1 MLLLLW
7 VKSMKKLRFEKKQMP
22 FIIVAV
28 LVLSLVVFLLVQSFS
43 KSNNGSVIR
52 PDIELTDTVKID
64 LVEYNVYQ
72 LPELDFRFVIVKLR
86 IQSEEPIHLTL
97 DLFSTSENILLSD
110 TDSYL
115 VTMQEKSLYVGR
127 KQVDFEI
134 TSDEKEVIVNL
145 FIPVKNKNT
154 NELSLFL
161 PIEENNT
168 IVLDL
173 SNHLS
178 SNSDEFFYRADDV
191 ISDGAQY
198 SIIVNSAIEIT
209 GEALYRNGT
218 IEEYPST
225 AQLHAF
231 YIDVTALNNETI
243 VIEAAKY
250 VVAGSNNEFVALD
263 SSYSTEK
270 RGGII
275 EKNIASEETGYLFF
289 MTLNPEHLP
298 ISYEGDLYIKLKG
311 IDYWIRIK
319 VEL

>member
-7 VKSMKKLRFEKKQMP
+7 VKSMKKLRFEKKHFP
-22 FIIVAV
+22 FIIIA
-28 LVLSLVVFLLVQSFS
+28 LLILSLIVFFFVHSFS
-43 KSNNGSVIR
+43 KPKHNTTR
-52 PDIELTDTVKID
+52 PDVELTDTVKID

-72 LPELDFRFVIVKLR
+72 LSELDFRFLIVKLR
-86 IQSEEPIHLTL
+86 VQSEESINLGL

-115 VTMQEKSLYVGR
+115 SVMLEKSLYVGR
-127 KQVDFEI
+127 KQVDFEVK
-134 TSDEKEVIVNL
+134 SDANELIVNL
-145 FIPVKNKNT
+145 FVPIKNKNLKEIT
-154 NELSLFL
+154 LFL
-161 PIEENNT
+161 PIEENNE
-168 IVLDL
+168 ILFDL
-173 SNHLS
+173 SSHLS

-209 GEALYRNGT
+209 GEALYRNGI
-218 IEEYPST
+218 IEDYPST

-231 YIDVTALNNETI
+231 YLDVTALSGETV
-243 VIEAAKY
+243 VIEEAKY
-250 VVAGSNNEFVALD
+250 VVSGSNNEFIALD
-263 SSYSTEK
+263 SSYTTEK

-275 EKNIASEETGYLFF
+275 GKSITNEESGCLFF

-319 VEL
+319 VDL